1 MNPNGYGSLRR
12 VGLQCFLAAAL
23 VACGGGGDSGPSGTA
38 PTISNL
44 QYSPQAAYA
53 SASSATFTGQLA
65 FSDPDGDLASA
76 TLTIVSSGGA
86 TVSTTAIP
94 VEGAAGATSGVI
106 QGSVVAS
113 LTVADNYTLQV
124 FVTDARGLRSNTLSG
139 PVRIAQ
145 FPWTSKLASS
155 TARENAAAVAIND
168 RIYVVGGARTD
179 AGFYRG
185 PVTGVV
191 EAYDP
196 KTNTW
201 AAMPSMPTARA
212 LLVAAVVNGKLYA
225 IGGAAEGGTTVGT
238 VEEFDPGTEVWTA
251 RAPMPTPRYSAAGAQ
266 VGGRILVAGGSGS
279 GFLSTSVS
287 EIYDPATNSWST
299 AGSLPSERTE
309 LAGAESG
316 GRMYAI
322 GGNEG
327 LTAALLPWY
336 FPYRNVDA
344 YDPTTNAWTSRSAMP
359 TARWE
364 LTVVAVDGKLLAI
377 GGADRRGGFDVL
389 ESFDVAANAWSTKTP
404 SPRVLIGKPA
414 AVVDGKV
421 YVFGDG
427 LTLEYDPANEIR

>member
-53 SASSATFTGQLA
+53 SASSAMFTGQLA
-65 FSDPDGDLASA
+65 FSDPDGDLSSA
-76 TLTIVSSGGA
+76 TLTIVNSGGA
-86 TVSTTAIP
+86 TVSTSAIP
-94 VEGAAGATSGVI
+94 IQGAAGATSGVI

-155 TARENAAAVAIND
+155 TAREYAAAAAIND
-168 RIYVVGGARTD
+168 RIYVVGGQRTD
-179 AGFYRG
+179 AGITPG

-201 AAMPSMPTARA
+201 AAMPSMPTARQG
-212 LLVAAVVNGKLYA
+212 LVTAAVNGKLYA
-225 IGGAAEGGTTVGT
+225 IGGSIDGFGTAVGT
-238 VEEFDPGTEVWTA
+238 VEEFDPVSQVWTG
-251 RAPMPTPRYSAAGAQ
+251 RAPMPTPRQFAAGAQ
-266 VGGRILVAGGSGS
+266 VGGRVLVAGGSALGVDLM
-279 GFLSTSVS
+279 GVT

-299 AGSLPSERTE
+299 AASIPIARSA

-316 GRMYAI
+316 GRVYAV
-322 GGNEG
+322 GGYAGMILRWVGTVE
-327 LTAALLPWY
+327 
-336 FPYRNVDA
+336 A
-344 YDPTTNAWTSRSAMP
+344 YDPATNAWTTRATMP
-359 TARWE
+359 TARSH
-364 LTVVAVDGKLLAI
+364 VALAAVNGKLLAI
-377 GGADRRGGFDVL
+377 GGENFSRALDFL
-389 ESFDVAANAWSTKTP
+389 ESFDAAANTWSTKTP
-404 SPRVLIGKPA
+404 SPVVFSRAPA
-414 AVVDGKV
+414 AVVNGKV
-421 YVFGDG
+421 YVFGNG